1 MPSNTK
7 LEMYQTVVFTIF
19 SEIPQVDLS
28 YQQTCPGK
36 ADQNWQQAVQHM
48 DEVLPTKSN
57 LHPPRSEGSLFWPEQ
72 ACSPDAM
79 HIDRSDTEIKIL
91 VRALNIVACAFRP
104 LDAGEL
110 IEALTTQIPPAVECQ
125 DWQGDTSWIRTSED
139 LKTLC
144 FGFLEIGDSG
154 VVQFSDC
161 NLKNSVLSREFAKL
175 KLPCGSDGHELLAM
189 VCIQH
194 LQCLP
199 PGMLL
204 RPWIAATHW
213 QTEVKHECALRSYTN
228 TFWHEHSRIA
238 LVYSGEIPAML
249 HRAFMSAI
257 SSEED
262 RELTSS
268 EKANMGLWLST
279 VNNFSLLCRTY
290 LEMGADPNSCSNW
303 HEAPI
308 YAAAR
313 SATGDVIRLL
323 IERGADLDLRNEE
336 GLAPLHIACRS
347 GNLEAAQAFIELGAD
362 LNAETSAD
370 TMLYKGARTPLHHAI
385 ICGRP
390 EVVRMLFRQYGLRQ
404 IKVELEDLGG
414 DIFAFVFSCVKEEDR
429 RCVMDLLDFEHS
441 IRVSGQVIHQDH
453 NAPLVPPDHAAAS
466 DPQPEVFSLGRV
478 FAEVVNFIL
487 LSASESFGLDPER
500 LVQSSDSQD
509 WQQEIR
515 YVTGNDGNVFWLPQ
529 KNIRKWN
536 VSLQPPPDTHNY
548 TRFVICYWSRLSKP
562 VDRIDLLQLNQVID
576 VLRKIFA
583 LVTLRND
590 NAFEGS
596 TGASLKKTTEGSGV
610 LPWIRLFCTT
620 QAANSQ
626 IQERDHSPELFPA
639 GIHLA
644 ASAPEPDMS
653 IHGFCEEDLP
663 TTHARQQFMVKVDT
677 EDIGKHG
684 EGFFVQM
691 DEPNHALRSGV
702 DYGLHM
708 VR

>member
-1 MPSNTK
+1 
-7 LEMYQTVVFTIF
+7 MYQTVVLAITL
-19 SEIPQVDLS
+19 EIPHVNLT
-28 YQQTCPGK
+28 YQQTCPGEV
-36 ADQNWQQAVQHM
+36 DQNWRQAVQHM

-57 LHPPRSEGSLFWPEQ
+57 PHPSQSEGSLFWPEQ
-72 ACSPDAM
+72 ACSLDAM

-110 IEALTTQIPPAVECQ
+110 IEALTTQIPPLVECQ
-125 DWQGDTSWIRTSED
+125 DWQGDASWIRTSED

-154 VVQFSDC
+154 VVQFSDR
-161 NLKNSVLSREFAKL
+161 NLKNSVLSHEFAKL
-175 KLPCGSDGHELLAM
+175 NLPCGSDGHELLAM

-204 RPWIAATHW
+204 RPWIAATRW

-262 RELTSS
+262 HELTSS
-268 EKANMGLWLST
+268 EKTNMGLWLST

-308 YAAAR
+308 HAAAR

-323 IERGADLDLRNEE
+323 IERGANLNLRNEE

-347 GNLEAAQAFIELGAD
+347 GNFEAAQTFIELGAD
-362 LNAETSAD
+362 LSAETSAD

-385 ICGRP
+385 ICGRL
-390 EVVRMLFRQYGLRQ
+390 EVVRMLFSQYGLRQ
-404 IKVELEDLGG
+404 IKVELEDLGS
-414 DIFAFVFSCVKEEDR
+414 DTFAFVFSCVKEEDR

-441 IRVSGQVIHQDH
+441 IRLAGQVIHQDY
-453 NAPLVPPDHAAAS
+453 NAPLVQPDH
-466 DPQPEVFSLGRV
+466 QPEVFSLGRV
-478 FAEVVNFIL
+478 FAEVVHFIL
-487 LSASESFGLDPER
+487 LPASKRFGLDSER
-500 LVQSSDSQD
+500 LVRFSDSQS
-509 WQQEIR
+509 WQQGIR
-515 YVTGNDGNVFWLPQ
+515 YVTGNDGNVIWLPRQ
-529 KNIRKWN
+529 SIRKRN
-536 VSLQPPPDTHNY
+536 VSLQPPLDTHNY
-548 TRFVICYWSRLSKP
+548 TRFVICYWSRLSKL

-576 VLRKIFA
+576 VLRKDFSLVA
-583 LVTLRND
+583 LHND
-590 NAFEGS
+590 NSFEGN
-596 TGASLKKTTEGSGV
+596 TLASLKKTMEGSGV
-610 LPWIRLFCTT
+610 LPWVRFFCTT

-644 ASAPEPDMS
+644 AGAPEPDIS
-653 IHGFCEEDLP
+653 IHGLCEEDPP
-663 TTHARQQFMVKVDT
+663 TTHARQQCMVKVDT
-677 EDIGKHG
+677 EDIGKHE
-684 EGFFVQM
+684 EGFFLQI
-691 DEPNHALRSGV
+691 DEPNHAIRSGV
-702 DYGLHM
+702 DHGSHT

>member
-1 MPSNTK
+1 
-7 LEMYQTVVFTIF
+7 MYQTVVCTIF
-19 SEIPQVDLS
+19 LEISQVDLS

-36 ADQNWQQAVQHM
+36 DDRSWHQAVQHM
-48 DEVLPTKSN
+48 DEVLPAKSN
-57 LHPPRSEGSLFWPEQ
+57 PHPRGPEGSLFWPEQ
-72 ACSPDAM
+72 ACSLDAM

-110 IEALTTQIPPAVECQ
+110 IEALTTQIPPLVECQ
-125 DWQGDTSWIRTSED
+125 DWQGDASWIRTSED

-144 FGFLEIGDSG
+144 LGFLEIGDGG
-154 VVQFSDC
+154 VVQFSDR
-161 NLKNSVLSREFAKL
+161 NLKDSVLSREFTKL
-175 KLPCGSDGHELLAM
+175 NLPCGSDGHELLAM

-199 PGMLL
+199 PGKLL

-262 RELTSS
+262 HELTSI
-268 EKANMGLWLST
+268 EKTNMGLWLST
-279 VNNFSLLCRTY
+279 VNNFNLLCRTY
-290 LEMGADPNSCSNW
+290 LEMGADPNSRPNW
-303 HEAPI
+303 HEASI
-308 YAAAR
+308 HAAAR

-347 GNLEAAQAFIELGAD
+347 GNLEAAQTFIELGAD

-370 TMLYKGARTPLHHAI
+370 SMLYKGARTPLHHAI
-385 ICGRP
+385 ICGRL
-390 EVVRMLFRQYGLRQ
+390 EVVRMLFSQPRLGMHGLRQ
-404 IKVELEDLGG
+404 IKVELEDLGS

-441 IRVSGQVIHQDH
+441 IRVAGQVMHQDH
-453 NAPLVPPDHAAAS
+453 NAPLVQPDHAVVS
-466 DPQPEVFSLGRV
+466 DRQPEVFSVGHV
-478 FAEVVNFIL
+478 FAEVVNIIL
-487 LSASESFGLDPER
+487 LPASERFCLDPER
-500 LVQSSDSQD
+500 LVRFSDSQN
-509 WQQEIR
+509 WQQKIR
-515 YVTGNDGNVFWLPQ
+515 YVTGNKGGVFCLAR
-529 KNIRKWN
+529 KNIRKRN
-536 VSLQPPPDTHNY
+536 VSLQPPLDTHNY
-548 TRFVICYWSRLSKP
+548 TRFVICYWSRLSKL
-562 VDRIDLLQLNQVID
+562 VDRINLLQLNQVID
-576 VLRKIFA
+576 VLRKNVSLVA
-583 LVTLRND
+583 LHTD
-590 NAFEGS
+590 NSFEGN
-596 TGASLKKTTEGSGV
+596 TGASLEKTVEGSGV
-610 LPWIRLFCTT
+610 LPWVRFFCTT

-639 GIHLA
+639 GIHFV
-644 ASAPEPDMS
+644 ASVPEPDIS
-653 IHGFCEEDLP
+653 IHEFCEEDLP

-677 EDIGKHG
+677 EDIGKHE
-684 EGFFVQM
+684 EGFFLQM

-702 DYGLHM
+702 NHESHT

>member
-1 MPSNTK
+1 
-7 LEMYQTVVFTIF
+7 MYQTVVFINF
-19 SEIPQVDLS
+19 FEIPQVDLS

-36 ADQNWQQAVQHM
+36 ANQNWHPAVQHM
-48 DEVLPTKSN
+48 DQILPTKPN
-57 LHPPRSEGSLFWPEQ
+57 LHTQGSEGSLFWPEQ
-72 ACSPDAM
+72 ACSLDAM
-79 HIDRSDTEIKIL
+79 HIDRSDTEVKIL

-110 IEALTTQIPPAVECQ
+110 IEALTTQIPPLVECQ
-125 DWQGDTSWIRTSED
+125 DWQGDASWLRTSED

-154 VVQFSDC
+154 VVQFSDR
-161 NLKNSVLSREFAKL
+161 NLKNSVLSHEFAKL
-175 KLPCGSDGHELLAM
+175 NLPCGSDGHELLAM

-199 PGMLL
+199 PGKLL
-204 RPWIAATHW
+204 RPWIVATHW
-213 QTEVKHECALRSYTN
+213 QTEVKHECALRSYTS

-262 RELTSS
+262 HELTSS
-268 EKANMGLWLST
+268 EKTNTGLWLST
-279 VNNFSLLCRTY
+279 VNNFNLLCRTY

-308 YAAAR
+308 HAAAR

-347 GNLEAAQAFIELGAD
+347 GNLEAAQTFIELGAD
-362 LNAETSAD
+362 LNAETSAE
-370 TMLYKGARTPLHHAI
+370 TMPYKGARTPLHHAI
-385 ICGRP
+385 ICGRL
-390 EVVRMLFRQYGLRQ
+390 EVVQMLFNQPRPGMHGLRQ
-404 IKVELEDLGG
+404 IKVELEDLGS
-414 DIFAFVFSCVKEEDR
+414 DILAIVFSCVKEEDR
-429 RCVMDLLDFEHS
+429 RCVMDLLGFGHS
-441 IRVSGQVIHQDH
+441 IEVAGQVIHQDH
-453 NAPLVPPDHAAAS
+453 NAPLVQPDHAVAS

-487 LSASESFGLDPER
+487 LPASERFGLDPQK
-500 LVQSSDSQD
+500 LVRFNDSQNC
-509 WQQEIR
+509 QQKIR
-515 YVTGNDGNVFWLPQ
+515 YVTGNEGNVFCLPE
-529 KNIRKWN
+529 KNIRKRH
-536 VSLQPPPDTHNY
+536 VSLQPPLDTHNY
-548 TRFVICYWSRLSKP
+548 MRFVIYYWSRLSEL

-576 VLRKIFA
+576 VLRKNFS
-583 LVTLRND
+583 LVAFHTD
-590 NAFEGS
+590 NSLEGN
-596 TGASLKKTTEGSGV
+596 TGASLEKTMEGSGV
-610 LPWIRLFCTT
+610 LSWVRFVCTT

-639 GIHLA
+639 EIHLVA
-644 ASAPEPDMS
+644 GAPEPDIS
-653 IHGFCEEDLP
+653 IHEFCEEDLP
-663 TTHARQQFMVKVDT
+663 TTHARQQFMVKVDS
-677 EDIGKHG
+677 EDIGKHE
-684 EGFFVQM
+684 EGFFLQM

-702 DYGLHM
+702 NHGPHT